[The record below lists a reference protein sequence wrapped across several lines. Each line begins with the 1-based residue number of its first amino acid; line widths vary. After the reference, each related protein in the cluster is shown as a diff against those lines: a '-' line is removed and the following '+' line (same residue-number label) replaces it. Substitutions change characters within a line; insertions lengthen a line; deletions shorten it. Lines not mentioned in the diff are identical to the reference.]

1 MHLMRRFTAAVLVVM
16 CAASLAAESAAGVQW
31 TAPANWKAAPPQAM
45 RAATY
50 SIAPAAGDKASAEC
64 GVYFFGAG
72 QGGSIDANLDRWRGQ
87 FLGPDGKA
95 APAKIAKRTSHGLSI
110 TTIDS
115 SGEYTG
121 LGGPLSNGKGA
132 PGYRLLGAIV
142 EAPGGNIFVKLTGP
156 AKTLAENQA
165 KFDQLLASFQP
176 GK

>member
-1 MHLMRRFTAAVLVVM
+1 MRLVRRLTTALLVVM
-16 CAASLAAESAAGVQW
+16 CAASLAAETAAGVQW
-31 TAPANWKAAPPQAM
+31 TAPAGWKMAPAQAM

-50 SIAPAAGDKASAEC
+50 TVAPAAGDKASAEC

-87 FLGPDGKA
+87 FLGADGKT
-95 APAKIAKRTSHGLSI
+95 APAKIAKRMSHGLTI

-115 SGEYTG
+115 SGDYTG
-121 LGGPLSNGKGA
+121 LGGPFSNGKPV

-142 EAPGGNIFVKLTGP
+142 EAPGGNIFVKFTGP
-156 AKTLAENQA
+156 ARTLAANQT
-165 KFDQLLASFQP
+165 KFDQLLASFQT